1 MIYGTFISN
10 GMSLISLKNVKPK
23 LGSKV
28 LLFGENKVLTLS
40 CGYFLL
46 GSFTSDNLF
55 NLS

>member
-28 LLFGENKVLTLS
+28 WLFGENKVLTLS